1 MIPGG
6 VQNPARHGETFRA
19 VADHPNLQ
27 AAMSQLL
34 GGVVKRYT
42 DQCLI
47 KTAWIK
53 EAQGLRTYY
62 HQDSYYWLLKP
73 QFGCNVW
80 IPGDPVGPGAIAL
93 AVLPRSQQGWTLA
106 DHEQYF
112 DEPSMHSGT
121 TLKPYQRHR
130 IPLER
135 VDDSKEVLFTLAP
148 GDGVFFTNFTWHRAE
163 PNHSGEH
170 KFAYAIAYQLAEGNA
185 KYEVDPRP
193 QLRK

>member
-1 MIPGG
+1 MASN
-6 VQNPARHGETFRA
+6 VCFYFQ
-19 VADHPNLQ
+19 V
-27 AAMSQLL
+27 
-34 GGVVKRYT
+34 
-42 DQCLI
+42 
-47 KTAWIK
+47 
-53 EAQGLRTYY
+53 
-62 HQDSYYWLLKP
+62 HQPY
-73 QFGCNVW
+73 
-80 IPGDPVGPGAIAL
+80 
-93 AVLPRSQQGWTLA
+93 RLA
-106 DHEQYF
+106 DLRINDIGRMHEQYF